1 MPKVKQSTDKPL
13 KVNEMKIVRHRYT
26 ESPATGF
33 RNSDNEVLGQPGKSP
48 KTDVVCSNKW
58 LTLFAHL
65 KNSMFPSASA

>member
-1 MPKVKQSTDKPL
+1 MPKVKQSADKPL

-26 ESPATGF
+26 ESPATGI
-33 RNSDNEVLGQPGKSP
+33 RNSDNEVLGQPGKSA